1 MLLVTICMSHS
12 YFILRYDFAAQ
23 VAPSPFANG
32 TPIEVTNAM
41 QHNQL
46 ILVSIAMSMN
56 SNLQQY
62 YTENGKL
69 GWPVPNLKQIFT
81 TAVAY
86 IKKFKNGIISSWEGY
101 TTTHKVCI
109 FFYTNS
115 FVSILIYQFNYPEC
129 RSCHIELSVD
139 SSLGHATV
147 YPAKRHR

>member
-1 MLLVTICMSHS
+1 MSHS

-23 VAPSPFANG
+23 VAPSPFAKA
-32 TPIEVTNAM
+32 TPIEVINTM

-56 SNLQQY
+56 SNLQQC

-101 TTTHKVCI
+101 TATHKVSI
-109 FFYTNS
+109 FCCTIS
-115 FVSILIYQFNYPEC
+115 MV
-129 RSCHIELSVD
+129 
-139 SSLGHATV
+139 
-147 YPAKRHR
+147 